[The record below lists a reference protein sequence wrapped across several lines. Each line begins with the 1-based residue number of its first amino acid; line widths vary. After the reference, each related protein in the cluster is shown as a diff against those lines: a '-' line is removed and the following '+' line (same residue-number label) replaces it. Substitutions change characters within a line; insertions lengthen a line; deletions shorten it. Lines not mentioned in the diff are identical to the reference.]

1 MAYEL
6 LLADAEI
13 IRAMDPAGE
22 GRFLPAR
29 FKKDGSF
36 YSGSSVA
43 DLERLGRLERQI
55 DRYIRKIGD
64 CIACGEMRVSPL
76 VLDDTHNACTFCDMK
91 PVCRLAGSK
100 RVRRESNPFGEE
112 DE

>member
-1 MAYEL
+1 
-6 LLADAEI
+6 
-13 IRAMDPAGE
+13 MDPAGE

-29 FKKDGSF
+29 FKKEGSF

-55 DRYIRKIGD
+55 DRYIRTIGD